1 MLFNYQVLTKEGGKR
16 EGQID
21 AINVD
26 VAIKSLQRRGFT
38 VASVDLA
45 QKPGLF
51 ANVVLFEHIPNK
63 DIVILSRQIAVL
75 FGSDVSAL
83 RVFKMLGAELENLA
97 LRKVLTQVADDIQGG
112 ATISSAMAKHPKV
125 FSDFYVNMVRAGE
138 ESGKLSE
145 TFFYLADYLDRNYEL
160 MTKTRNAFIY
170 PAFVIFTFITVMVL
184 MLTLVI
190 PKLSAI
196 LSESGQDVPVYTK
209 VVIGFSNFLVQYGI
223 FLLAALVAAGLWL
236 WRWRLTSTGKIAW
249 GHFLLELPVMGA
261 LMKKLYLSRIA
272 DNMYTMLSSG
282 IPMVRALEI
291 TGTVVE
297 NAVYEQILSEATE
310 AVRGGLSL
318 SRAFEKYDEIPNIM
332 IQIMRVGEE
341 TGELGTILKTLS
353 DFYKREVD
361 NAIDTMVD
369 LIEPVM
375 IVMLGGGVGFLLA
388 SVLIPIYNL
397 SNAI

>member
-1 MLFNYQVLTKEGGKR
+1 MLFNYHVLTKEGGKR
-16 EGQID
+16 DGQID
-21 AINVD
+21 AINID
-26 VAIKSLQRRGFT
+26 IAIKSLQRRGFT
-38 VASVDLA
+38 VASVEPVE
-45 QKPGLF
+45 KPGFFAGIDLF
-51 ANVVLFEHIPNK
+51 QHISNK
-63 DIVILSRQIAVL
+63 DVVILSRQIAVL
-75 FGSDVSAL
+75 FGADVSAL
-83 RVFKMLGAELENLA
+83 RVFKMLGAEIENVT
-97 LRKVLTQVADDIQGG
+97 LRTSLGHVADDIQGG
-112 ATISSAMAKHPKV
+112 STISGAMAKHPKV

-170 PAFVIFTFITVMVL
+170 PAFVVMTFITVMTL

-190 PKLSAI
+190 PKLSSI
-196 LSESGQDVPVYTK
+196 LAESGQDVPIYTK
-209 VVIGFSNFLVQYGI
+209 VVIAVSNFLVNYGI
-223 FLLAALVAAGLWL
+223 FFLAAIVGLGLYL
-236 WRWRLTSTGKIAW
+236 WRYRLTSTGRVAW
-249 GHFLLELPVMGA
+249 GHFILELPVLGA

-297 NAVYEQILSEATE
+297 NAVYEDIITQAAES
-310 AVRGGLSL
+310 VRGGLSL
-318 SRAFEKYDEIPNIM
+318 SRAFERYDEIPSIM
-332 IQIMRVGEE
+332 VQIMRVGEE

-353 DFYKREVD
+353 EFYKREVD

-375 IVMLGGGVGFLLA
+375 IVLLGAGVGFLLA
-388 SVLIPIYNL
+388 SVLIPIYNM